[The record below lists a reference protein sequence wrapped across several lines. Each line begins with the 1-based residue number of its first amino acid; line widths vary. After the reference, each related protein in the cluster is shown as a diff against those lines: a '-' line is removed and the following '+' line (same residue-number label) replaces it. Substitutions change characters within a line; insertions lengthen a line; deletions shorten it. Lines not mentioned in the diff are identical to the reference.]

1 MMRYYLHIAT
11 DREMIVDPDGEE
23 FPDLDSARLEAEQS
37 ARAVMASE
45 LQAGRSLSAGWSV
58 QIANARGVVLSSLS
72 FRDMLGNVGPP
83 VPDDMLARANTIME
97 QAREAVVIAR
107 GIRQEIR
114 DSREKAHAELRTL
127 SRLVM
132 ALIKT
137 RH

>member
-23 FPDLDSARLEAEQS
+23 FPDLDSATLEAEQS
-37 ARAVMASE
+37 ARDVMASE
-45 LQAGRSLSAGWSV
+45 LQAGRSLSGGWSV

-72 FRDMLGNVGPP
+72 FRDMLGHVGPP
-83 VPDDMLARANTIME
+83 VSDEILARANTAME
-97 QAREAVVIAR
+97 EAREAVSIAR
-107 GIRQEIR
+107 GMRQEIR
-114 DSREKAHAELRTL
+114 DTREKVHAELRTL